1 MRRSLVLLLAV
12 ACGGPAAQ
20 IPKARLTPKDIV
32 RDSSPAIVRIEAGE
46 AKVGTGFIVDKSGI
60 VATNLHVVEGEAQI
74 KVRTFDGS
82 QYAVL
87 SIAGM
92 DRGHDLAL
100 LRIQPKKPLPT
111 LSLGDSSQVS
121 AGDQIIA
128 IGNPLGVFDYSVSAG
143 LISQVRPLSEEL
155 TILQISAPI
164 SPGSSG
170 GPLFNQFGEVIGVT
184 TAIITQGQNINLA
197 VPANYLRPMLA
208 QKSTMKLDD
217 FAKATKEVAEVEEK
231 PHLDADV
238 DPATGKL
245 DTTPP
250 PRHVPEHEITVWDG
264 CSRDDIEATVKTIV
278 KTIEVGA
285 PAYNRSLKENTPD
298 GFEEC
303 FHIYNRTALKLE
315 AGGACKGVRAA
326 FGDGLLRADGAK
338 SFKDK
343 AWALRDAFDG
353 LTNAAAQ
360 WCMKDATC
368 RKSGFPSVP

>member
-1 MRRSLVLLLAV
+1 MAV
-12 ACGGPAAQ
+12 ACGGPATNV
-20 IPKARLTPKDIV
+20 PKARLTPKDIV
-32 RDSSPAIVRIEAGE
+32 KESSPAIVRIEAGE
-46 AKVGTGFIVDKSGI
+46 AKVGTGFVVDKAGI
-60 VATNLHVVEGEAQI
+60 VATNLHVIEGETQI
-74 KVRTFDGS
+74 KVRTFDGT
-82 QYAVL
+82 QYPVM

-100 LRIQPKKPLPT
+100 LRINPKKPMPT

-143 LISQVRPLSEEL
+143 LISQVRPLSEDL

-208 QKSTMKLDD
+208 QRTSMKLDD
-217 FAKATKEVAEVEEK
+217 FAKLTKEAEVEEK
-231 PHLDADV
+231 PHTDADL
-238 DPATGKL
+238 DPKTGKL
-245 DTTPP
+245 DTSVP
-250 PRHVPEHEITVWDG
+250 PRHVPEHELTVWDG
-264 CSRDDIEATVKTIV
+264 CSADQIEDTVKAIV
-278 KTIEVGA
+278 STIEIGA

-315 AGGACKGVRAA
+315 SSGACKGVRTA
-326 FGDGLLRADGAK
+326 FGDGLLRVDGVK

-343 AWALRDAFDG
+343 AWALRDTFDG

-368 RKSGFPSVP
+368 RKTGFKSIK

>member
-1 MRRSLVLLLAV
+1 MRRSVLLLLAIS
-12 ACGGPAAQ
+12 CGGPAAQ
-20 IPKARLTPKDIV
+20 VPRTRLTPKDIV
-32 RDSSPAIVRIEAGE
+32 KDSSPAIVRIEAGE
-46 AKVGTGFIVDKSGI
+46 AKVGTGFIVDKTGL

-74 KVRTFDGS
+74 KVRTFDGT
-82 QYAVL
+82 QYPVL

-100 LRIQPKKPLPT
+100 LRIQPKKPLPV

-208 QKSTMKLDD
+208 QRTAMRLDE
-217 FAKATKEVAEVEEK
+217 FAKATKEAEVEEK
-231 PHLDADV
+231 PHADADI

-250 PRHVPEHEITVWDG
+250 PRHVPEHDATVWDG
-264 CSRDDIEATVKTIV
+264 CSRDQIEETVKTIV

-315 AGGACKGVRAA
+315 TSGACKGVRAA

-353 LTNAAAQ
+353 LLNAAGK
-360 WCMKDATC
+360 WCEQDAAC
-368 RKSGFPSVP
+368 RASGKHKKP